1 MEQKPHIVFG
11 EQRAKEVFGEPLTKE
26 KPVPDYGDQRDIA
39 QPEGELVPTAEAT
52 TPESSIDESL
62 PGDEQ
67 PETEFS
73 MRVSS
78 ENVNFTEER
87 PVRVDPGK
95 REMVLDPLTIFNYP
109 LPDAI
114 ELRQRYNVPFTQEQ
128 RAFSEF
134 YTPKLIMNDRL
145 TQPGSDWQQTINY
158 GEHRIGVRAPRY
170 NTSGGIVSGKNAI
183 TLLKR
188 ISGIGTSISIP
199 LWHSGIWITLSAATE
214 AELINFDFKL
224 AMEKTQVGLSTTGQ
238 LLNARSAVFSG
249 TLIDF
254 ILEHVTSTNVANLA
268 DGIAAALRDRIDM
281 LDYSTLVAAFMITMY
296 PNGFPW
302 IMECVNPNC
311 SHREEVTLNLA
322 RMIWTDKTVLTDKQM
337 DMMARKA
344 NSITDDELKTYR
356 EEFKLTDKATATLS
370 SGVKFHF
377 RRPSIADYIDSA
389 TQWVSVIEK
398 QQTTALSNY
407 ATERERESF
416 LRSQVQARFM
426 RKYEHFV
433 DKIEIP
439 DPNGGDESLMVVD
452 RETITEA
459 LEALSTANEDFV
471 DFEEKVLE
479 FVEANTITVIGYP
492 AVDCTLCKQVPQTAE
507 GRLRTIVPVAID
519 RAFFTLTRQR
529 TALMGQLAMVQ

>member
-1 MEQKPHIVFG
+1 MEQKPKIVFG
-11 EQRAKEVFGEPLTKE
+11 APVVDE
-26 KPVPDYGDQRDIA
+26 PVPEVQA
-39 QPEGELVPTAEAT
+39 VPEDRAVPVSVPEVETSQVAVDPAPLVVDELPVEEPT
-52 TPESSIDESL
+52 
-62 PGDEQ
+62 Q
-67 PETEFS
+67 NEFS

-78 ENVNFTEER
+78 DPVNFTEER
-87 PVRVDPGK
+87 PTRVDPGK
-95 REMVLDPLTIFNYP
+95 REQIIDPLTIFNYP
-109 LPDAI
+109 LADAI
-114 ELRQRYNVPFTQEQ
+114 ELRQRYNIPFTKEQ
-128 RAFSEF
+128 QIFSEY
-134 YTPKLIMNDRL
+134 YTPKLLMTDRL
-145 TQPGSDWQQTINY
+145 TKPGSDWQQTINY

-170 NTSGGIVSGKNAI
+170 NTAGGIVSGKNAI
-183 TLLKR
+183 TLIKR

-199 LWHSGIWITLSAATE
+199 LWHSGIWVTLSAATE

-268 DGIAAALRDRIDM
+268 DGMANALRSRIDM
-281 LDYSTLVAAFMITMY
+281 LDYSTLVAAFMVTMY

-302 IMECVNPNC
+302 VMECVNPNC
-311 SHREEVTLNLA
+311 SNREEVTLNLA

-344 NSITDDELKTYR
+344 NSITDEELKVYR
-356 EEFKLTDKATATLS
+356 EEFKLTDKSTATLA

-377 RRPSIADYIDSA
+377 RRPTIADYIDSA

-479 FVEANTITVIGYP
+479 FIEANTITVIGYP
-492 AVDCTLCKQVPQTAE
+492 AVDCGVCKQVPETAE

-529 TALMGQLAMVQ
+529 TTLMGQLAMVQ

>member
-1 MEQKPHIVFG
+1 MSHKPLIVFDD
-11 EQRAKEVFGEPLTKE
+11 
-26 KPVPDYGDQRDIA
+26 PVPVNKA
-39 QPEGELVPTAEAT
+39 PVEAPVAEAT
-52 TPESSIDESL
+52 VETPVDPTPMAVEPL
-62 PGDEQ
+62 PTEETTQ
-67 PETEFS
+67 TEFS

-78 ENVNFTEER
+78 DSVNFTEER
-87 PVRVDPGK
+87 PTKVEPGK
-95 REMVLDPLTIFNYP
+95 RELVIDPLTIFNYP
-109 LPDAI
+109 LQDAI
-114 ELRQRYNVPFTQEQ
+114 ELRQRYNQPFTKEQ
-128 RAFSEF
+128 QIFSE
-134 YTPKLIMNDRL
+134 YCTPKLIMTDRL
-145 TQPGSDWQQTINY
+145 VQEGSNWQQTITY
-158 GEHRIGVRAPRY
+158 GDQRIGVRAPKY

-183 TLLKR
+183 TLIKR

-199 LWHSGIWITLSAATE
+199 LWHSGIWVTLQAATE

-268 DGIAAALRDRIDM
+268 DGMAQSLRNRIDM
-281 LDYSTLVAAFMITMY
+281 LDYSTLVTGFMITLY

-302 IMECVNPNC
+302 IMECVNPTC

-337 DMMARKA
+337 DMMARKS
-344 NSITDDELKTYR
+344 NSITDEELKAYR
-356 EEFKLTDKATATLS
+356 DEFKLTDKSTATLE

-377 RRPSIADYIDSA
+377 RRPMIADYIESA

-439 DPNGGDESLMVVD
+439 DPNGGDESLMIID
-452 RETITEA
+452 RDTITEA

-471 DFEEKVLE
+471 DFENKVLE
-479 FVEANTITVIGYP
+479 FIESNTITVIGYP
-492 AVDCTLCKQVPQTAE
+492 AVDCSACKTVPETAE

-529 TALMGQLAMVQ
+529 TTLMGQLALAQ